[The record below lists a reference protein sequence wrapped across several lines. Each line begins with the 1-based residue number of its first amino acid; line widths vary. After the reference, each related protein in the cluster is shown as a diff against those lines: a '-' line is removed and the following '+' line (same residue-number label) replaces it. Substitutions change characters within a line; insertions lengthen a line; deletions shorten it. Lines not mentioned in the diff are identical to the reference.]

1 MTSNEKSVPLQSQ
14 MEEVYKIIQVQQST
28 INKLKEELSKKT
40 QGVSR
45 ETHEKTLND
54 LENERYEN
62 AKYKMEILEARDKIT
77 ALLNE
82 IEFLKNELEK
92 ERCAYANV

>member
-1 MTSNEKSVPLQSQ
+1 MASDERSIPIQSQ
-14 MEEVYKIIQVQQST
+14 MEELYKIIQVQQNT
-28 INKLKEELSKKT
+28 INKLKEELSKKS

-45 ETHEKTLND
+45 EIHERTLND

-62 AKYKMEILEARDKIT
+62 AKFKMEILETRDKIT

-82 IEFLKNELEK
+82 IEFLKSELEK